1 MAELLAG
8 NGKARQPV
16 IGTSRKRTM
25 TITAHALAIE
35 TFAPVLTTLSALL
48 DKGAVHARAKGGDL
62 SVLMAARLAPDMF
75 PLSVQVK
82 LACHHAK
89 DAAARLTGATPPKR
103 ENEELRF
110 DELKVLIEKTLSYLR
125 GMSPKAFDGAED
137 RKIEITLQD
146 NRVFQSNGLEL
157 LRDWSIPH
165 FYFHVV
171 TAYDILR
178 HNGVAI
184 GKRDYM
190 NHVGRYIHQRADR

>member
-1 MAELLAG
+1 
-8 NGKARQPV
+8 
-16 IGTSRKRTM
+16 M
-25 TITAHALAIE
+25 TITAYALAIE
-35 TFAPVLTTLSALL
+35 TFAPVLTTLSTLL
-48 DKGAVHARAKGGDL
+48 DNCAVHARAKGGDL

-89 DAAARLTGATPPKR
+89 DAATRLAGATPPKL

-146 NRVFQSNGLEL
+146 NEAFQSNGLEL

-171 TAYDILR
+171 TA
-178 HNGVAI
+178 
-184 GKRDYM
+184 
-190 NHVGRYIHQRADR
+190 

>member
-1 MAELLAG
+1 MAEERERE
-8 NGKARQPV
+8 ARSAPEQEENTV
-16 IGTSRKRTM
+16 
-25 TITAHALAIE
+25 TITAYALAIE
-35 TFAPVLTTLSALL
+35 TFVPVLTTLSTLL
-48 DKGAVHARAKGGDL
+48 DKGAAHARANGTDL
-62 SVLMAARLAPDMF
+62 SALMAARLAPDMF

-82 LACHHAK
+82 LACHQAK
-89 DAAARLTGATPPKR
+89 DATARLTGATPPKF
-103 ENEELRF
+103 ENEELTF

-125 GMSPKAFDGAED
+125 SMSAPAFAGAED
-137 RKIEITLQD
+137 RHIEIALQD
-146 NRVFQSNGLEL
+146 NRVFESNGVEL

-190 NHVGRYIHQRADR
+190 NHVGRYVHQRADR

>member
-1 MAELLAG
+1 
-8 NGKARQPV
+8 
-16 IGTSRKRTM
+16 M
-25 TITAHALAIE
+25 TITAYTLAIE

-48 DKGAVHARAKGGDL
+48 DKGAAYARAKAADVNDL
-62 SVLMAARLAPDMF
+62 IGARLAPDMY

-89 DAAARLTGATPPKR
+89 DAAARLTGATPPKI
-103 ENEELRF
+103 ENGELTF
-110 DELKVLIEKTLSYLR
+110 DELKVLIEKTLSYLKS
-125 GMSPKAFDGAED
+125 MSAKAFDGAED
-137 RKIEITLQD
+137 RKIEIELQG
-146 NRVFQSNGLEL
+146 NRVFESNGIEL

-178 HNGVAI
+178 NNGVEI

-190 NHVGRYIHQRADR
+190 QHVGRYVHQRGDH